1 MRVSINQLT
10 GKMIESQ
17 SGGEA
22 HLDSKIDDKDYAEA
36 NLETL
41 RQNAINAGH
50 LEKDIGVK
58 FATDE
63 EYEILLE
70 ASKPV
75 PTEAELSEL
84 AITAKMVEI
93 SDRELRV
100 KAIAELE
107 AENVAEKK

>member
-1 MRVSINQLT
+1 MRISINKLT

-17 SGGEA
+17 SGGET
-22 HLDSKIDDKDYAEA
+22 HPDPKIDDEAYAEA

-41 RQNAINAGH
+41 RQNAINQGY
-50 LEKDIGVK
+50 LEKDIEVK
-58 FATDE
+58 FVAQE
-63 EYEILLE
+63 EYETLME

-75 PTEAELSEL
+75 PTPAELSEQ
-84 AITAKMVEI
+84 AIKAKMVEI

-100 KAIAELE
+100 KAIAEL